1 MRKFAEKRKKM
12 DCIKNRR
19 TIRKYKQEEIPSTLL
34 NSLLEEAFRA
44 STMGNMQLYSVVVT
58 REPEMKA
65 KLAPAHFNQP
75 MVTTAPVVLT
85 FCADFN
91 RFSKWCKCRKAEPGY
106 DNPISFINA
115 ASDALLVT
123 QNFCTLAEAH
133 GLGIC
138 YLGTTVY
145 NPDQIV
151 EILQLPELV
160 MPVATITV
168 GYPDESPVQPERLPL
183 EGILHEEVYHDY
195 TDEDIDRIYA
205 AKEAMPEN
213 QHFVNI
219 NQKETLA
226 QVFTDIRY
234 KKADNEYMSGV
245 LKKTLRQQVFAK

>member
-1 MRKFAEKRKKM
+1 MRVS
-12 DCIKNRR
+12 
-19 TIRKYKQEEIPSTLL
+19 IRKYSDKPLSDSLL
-34 NSLLEEAFRA
+34 NDLLEKSFRA
-44 STMGNMQLYSVVVT
+44 SNTGNMQTYSVIVT
-58 REPEMKA
+58 RSEEKKKA
-65 KLAPAHFNQP
+65 LAPFHFNQP
-75 MVTTAPVVLT
+75 MICGAPVVLT
-85 FCADFN
+85 FCADFY
-91 RFSKWCKCRKAEPGY
+91 RFSQWCKARNAEPCY
-106 DNPISFINA
+106 NNFLSFISA
-115 ASDALLVT
+115 TIDATIVAQT
-123 QNFCTLAEAH
+123 FAMLAEEA

-168 GYPDESPVQPERLPL
+168 GYPDECPVQPERLPL

-195 TDEDIDRIYA
+195 TDQDIDRIYA

-213 QHFVNI
+213 QHFVTI

-245 LKKTLRQQVFAK
+245 LKKTLKQQGFAK

>member
-1 MRKFAEKRKKM
+1 M

-245 LKKTLRQQVFAK
+245 LKKTLKQQGFAK